1 MKYSD
6 FPPVLEDAPF
16 KLGAFR
22 LTMGLGPLDLHD
34 WIEPDEH
41 LVADLQEKDR
51 LLRERYDDVFA
62 VQPEAAPSS
71 SELLA
76 LLVKYL
82 PARFPHLYRR
92 TGDRIDN
99 LATGQHWGLASDAL
113 HPLDLAGRL
122 VQEDLCLM
130 RRVPS
135 ETVYRLVGASLCFPT
150 RWRLAQK
157 MGQSVRDI
165 HAPVPGYD
173 TQLASTMD
181 RFFDRLKTTRPVWR
195 LNWSLM
201 DDPTLFQPTGHGR
214 HEPQMDID
222 ENNAGEKLWLRMER
236 QTLRR
241 LPRTGDI
248 LFTIRIHTH
257 SLQHLARRPERA
269 AHLAAAIRTLPPD
282 MQRYKSLPPFLD
294 AVLAWLDQVV

>member
-1 MKYSD
+1 MQHAD

-22 LTMGLGPLDLHD
+22 LTMGLVPLDLHD

-41 LVADLQEKDR
+41 LVTDLQEKDR
-51 LLRERYDDVFA
+51 LLHERYDDVFA
-62 VQPEAAPSS
+62 VHPEAAPGST
-71 SELLA
+71 ELLA
-76 LLVKYL
+76 LLVKHL
-82 PARFPHLYRR
+82 PARFPNLYRR
-92 TGDRIDN
+92 AGDRIDN
-99 LATGQHWGLASDAL
+99 LATGQRWALASDAL

-130 RRVPS
+130 RRAPG

-181 RFFDRLKTTRPVWR
+181 RFFDRLRTG
-195 LNWSLM
+195 
-201 DDPTLFQPTGHGR
+201 PTLREGIRDCAPQPPFSLHTTSASNGSSRRPRRYKPGRCRLPTGTRCSPDHCHSNSQPTR
-214 HEPQMDID
+214 
-222 ENNAGEKLWLRMER
+222 
-236 QTLRR
+236 
-241 LPRTGDI
+241 
-248 LFTIRIHTH
+248 
-257 SLQHLARRPERA
+257 S
-269 AHLAAAIRTLPPD
+269 
-282 MQRYKSLPPFLD
+282 
-294 AVLAWLDQVV
+294 